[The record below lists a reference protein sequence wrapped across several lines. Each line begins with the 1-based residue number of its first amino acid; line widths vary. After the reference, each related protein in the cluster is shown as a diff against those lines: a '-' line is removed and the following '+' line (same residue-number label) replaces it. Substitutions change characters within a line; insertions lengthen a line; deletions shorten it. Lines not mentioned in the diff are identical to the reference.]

1 MKMNITDQE
10 LFEALSDLEC
20 KLFYANDYNPTDARE
35 AAHEAVNN
43 ALIAF
48 AKATGCRLK

>member
-1 MKMNITDQE
+1 MKMNMTDQE
-10 LFEALSDLEC
+10 LFEALSELEC
-20 KLFYANDYNPTDARE
+20 TLFYADDYNPTDARK

-48 AKATGCRLK
+48 SEATGCHN